1 MDPGDSGSERLKPTR
16 KRVERY
22 GVADS
27 IRADLLEHM
36 QCRNKHS
43 GSYLETRSDWF
54 SVPKQAPQV
63 SRNAIVYGPGSG
75 ITSK

>member
-1 MDPGDSGSERLKPTR
+1 MDAGDSGGEWLKPTR

-27 IRADLLEHM
+27 IRPDLLEYM

-43 GSYLETRSDWF
+43 GSYLETSSDWF
-54 SVPKQAPQV
+54 SARSRRPK
-63 SRNAIVYGPGSG
+63 
-75 ITSK
+75 